1 MIIFDTKNIFHAFA
15 LLIMRQQE
23 IFWSVNI
30 KYLRTRYKL
39 SQESLAEKLGITRV
53 KLNAHES
60 GRTANPTIEDLINV
74 SEFFKMSIDNLL
86 KINLSAL
93 SEQKLK
99 DLEIGSELFMQG
111 SNIRVLA
118 ITVDQENKENVEYVP
133 VKAKAGYRA
142 GYSDPEFL
150 ATLPKFNIPNLPKNG
165 TFRMFPTIGDS
176 MLPVPEGS
184 DIIARYVQDWTKL
197 KPETPCI
204 VILKGDQDF
213 VFKQLTVQSDGNVL
227 LQSFNKQ
234 YFAYDVPASEVLEVW
249 EYYSFHSKSL
259 PEPQTELQV
268 LLKMLQ
274 EMRSEIGELKGK
286 R

>member
-1 MIIFDTKNIFHAFA
+1 MAQKE
-15 LLIMRQQE
+15 M
-23 IFWSVNI
+23 FWAVNI
-30 KYLRTRYKL
+30 KFLRTRYKL
-39 SQESLAEKLGITRV
+39 SQEALAEKLGVSRV

-60 GRTANPTIEDLINV
+60 GRTANPTVDDLINF
-74 SEFFKMSIDNLL
+74 SEFFRMSIDSLL
-86 KINLSAL
+86 KMDLSKL
-93 SEQKLK
+93 SEQKLR
-99 DLEIGSELFMQG
+99 DLEEGSELFMKG
-111 SNIRVLA
+111 SNVRVLA
-118 ITVDQENKENVEYVP
+118 ITVDPENRENVEYVP
-133 VKAKAGYRA
+133 IKAKAGYRA
-142 GYSDPEFL
+142 GFSDPEFL

-197 KPETPCI
+197 KAETPCI
-204 VILKGDQDF
+204 VILKGEQEF
-213 VFKQLTVQSDGNVL
+213 VFKQITIQDNGNVV

-234 YFAYDVPASEVLEVW
+234 YFAYTVPVTDILEVW
-249 EYYSFHSKSL
+249 EYYSFHSKNL

-274 EMRSEIGELKGK
+274 EVKSDIGTIKNYDK

>member
-1 MIIFDTKNIFHAFA
+1 MFDFININM
-15 LLIMRQQE
+15 IMRTQE
-23 IFWSVNI
+23 MFWAVNI
-30 KYLRTRYKL
+30 KFLRLRQKL
-39 SQESLAEKLGITRV
+39 SQEVLAEKLGITRV

-74 SEFFKMSIDNLL
+74 SEFFRMSIDSLL
-86 KINLSAL
+86 KIDLGKL

-99 DLEIGSELFMQG
+99 DLEEGSELFMRG

-118 ITVDQENKENVEYVP
+118 VTVDKEENENIEYVP
-133 VKAKAGYRA
+133 VKAKAGYRS
-142 GYSDPEFL
+142 GFSDPEFL
-150 ATLPKFNIPNLPKNG
+150 ATLPKFNLPNLPKNG
-165 TFRMFPTIGDS
+165 TFRMFPTTGDS

-184 DIIARYVQDWTKL
+184 DIITRYVQDWTRL
-197 KPETPCI
+197 KPQTPCI

-213 VFKQLTVQSDGNVL
+213 VFKQVTINNNGTMV

-234 YFAYDVPASEVLEVW
+234 YFAYTVQMTDVLEIW
-249 EYYSFHSKSL
+249 EYYSFHSKQL
-259 PEPQTELQV
+259 PEPQTDMQQ

-274 EMRSEIGELKGK
+274 EMQLEIKDLSSK